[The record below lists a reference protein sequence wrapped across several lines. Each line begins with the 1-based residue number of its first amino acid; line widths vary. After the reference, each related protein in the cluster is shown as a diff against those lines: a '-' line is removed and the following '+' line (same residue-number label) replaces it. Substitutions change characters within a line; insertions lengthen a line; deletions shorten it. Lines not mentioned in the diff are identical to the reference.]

1 MSDIYRSDIIFANF
15 DCIMT
20 AGKAQTP
27 HQSDDDEQQDIRDEM
42 QSHEQEDSGSHL
54 QHTQNEDNDRP
65 QVGRQKAV
73 AAVPNVHPPDMLAK
87 LTWALKKSNLRVIE
101 DVRSHYAVSAGEQPD
116 GILSDELRVGTKR
129 SAAAISRSEYEIYS
143 FATRHDLSEAATD
156 ELIQLVSNVRIFSWW
171 SLMHGCTFLML

>member
-1 MSDIYRSDIIFANF
+1 
-15 DCIMT
+15 MT

-42 QSHEQEDSGSHL
+42 QSHEPEDSGSHL

-87 LTWALKKSNLRVIE
+87 LTCALKKSNLRVIE

-156 ELIQLVSNVRIFSWW
+156 ELIQLVSNVRIF
-171 SLMHGCTFLML
+171 